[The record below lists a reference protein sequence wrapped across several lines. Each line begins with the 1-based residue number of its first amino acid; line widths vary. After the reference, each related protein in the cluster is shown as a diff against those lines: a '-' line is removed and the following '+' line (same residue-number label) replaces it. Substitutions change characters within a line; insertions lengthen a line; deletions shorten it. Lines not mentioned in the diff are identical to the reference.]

1 MALRLMARIWAQPTE
16 KRKRNFNFLRQER
29 LCEEHTRKDNRGSV
43 WDPLCL
49 RYLFIQL
56 VKSSRLSKVRCIE
69 ERSKADTVTFGAL
82 FVCLHVCLKLFK
94 AVRIDET
101 PKRNEFR

>member
-1 MALRLMARIWAQPTE
+1 MLRLMERIWAQPTE

-29 LCEEHTRKDNRGSV
+29 LCEEHTRKDNRGLV

-49 RYLFIQL
+49 RYLLFIQL
-56 VKSSRLSKVRCIE
+56 EKSKVRCIE